1 MTQHKTTRSGKSKT
15 NDIVELLRA
24 DHAKVRALFDEFEE
38 LKGKNSSNSKKEKI
52 VKQICEELTLHALS
66 EESIVYPAARKEMD
80 DEELMDE
87 ADVEHAGAKELIS
100 QLESMSPEDSH
111 YDAKVTVLREY
122 IEHHVKEEED
132 NIFPK
137 LTESEIDGSEMAKE
151 VIHFKEDHKDTATK
165 GSSKSVNQE
174 SHSKSLAG
182 RTSNN
187 KDEIPKS
194 SRKT

>member
-1 MTQHKTTRSGKSKT
+1 MTQHKTTSSSKSKT
-15 NDIVELLRA
+15 NDIIKLLKA
-24 DHAKVRALFDEFEE
+24 DHAKVKALFDEFEE

-52 VKQICEELTLHALS
+52 VKQICEELTLHALA
-66 EESIVYPAARKEMD
+66 EESIVYPVAREEMD
-80 DEELMDE
+80 DDDLMDE

-100 QLESMSPEDSH
+100 QLESMSAEDSH

-132 NIFPK
+132 NMFPK

-151 VIHFKEDHKDTATK
+151 VIHFKENHKDSGSK

-174 SHSKSLAG
+174 SNSKSAAA

-187 KDEIPKS
+187 KDEKNKS
-194 SRKT
+194 NRKT